1 MQIIRPKKRKGS
13 FFLLFAA
20 VLVIAA
26 AASVLFVTALQD
38 GELVVA
44 AKPAS
49 SQAESVGEQEPSR
62 PASSALESSAPAS
75 SALESSAQEPELL
88 LPQDRYLVLVN
99 AEHKMPDSFVPDLA
113 DYDSIQMDRQALE
126 AYREMLE
133 AAQEDGVNL
142 WISSAYRS
150 VELQA
155 ELFEREV
162 EQNQEAG
169 MPPEEAE
176 AAAGLLVQR
185 PGYSEHATG
194 LAIDFNGVTTDFE
207 DDEAY
212 QWLLENAGTYGFVLR
227 YPLDKVELTGI
238 DYEPWHFR
246 YVGPEYAEEMNRL
259 GYCLE
264 EYVYFLAEQAAESAA
279 PAESAAAE

>member
-49 SQAESVGEQEPSR
+49 SQAESVGEPEPSR
-62 PASSALESSAPAS
+62 LASSALESSAPAS
-75 SALESSAQEPELL
+75 SALESSAPEPELL

-169 MPPEEAE
+169 MPP
-176 AAAGLLVQR
+176 
-185 PGYSEHATG
+185 
-194 LAIDFNGVTTDFE
+194 
-207 DDEAY
+207 
-212 QWLLENAGTYGFVLR
+212 NAPFS
-227 YPLDKVELTGI
+227 
-238 DYEPWHFR
+238 W
-246 YVGPEYAEEMNRL
+246 
-259 GYCLE
+259 
-264 EYVYFLAEQAAESAA
+264 
-279 PAESAAAE
+279 